1 MKDKRFSVDYNIERI
16 VDNRNGAE
24 FDYLDLED
32 LLNALSKDIDLL
44 NQERRDLYDDITR
57 LWHERIQLTRE
68 LRGAKMDIDVGLRAI
83 SECADLAQEN
93 KFLRER
99 DDLVSD
105 FLRDH
110 QIMTLEQYC
119 VLEREL
125 YRKWQEENYL

>member
-16 VDNRNGAE
+16 VDNRNGVE
-24 FDYLDLED
+24 FDYLDIED
-32 LLNALSKDIDLL
+32 VLNALSKDIDLL

-57 LWHERIQLTRE
+57 LWHKRIQLERE
-68 LRGAKMDIDVGLRAI
+68 LGAAKIDIDVAAREI
-83 SECADLAQEN
+83 SKCADLVQEN

-119 VLEREL
+119 VLESAL